1 MDQELYHYGVPGQK
15 WGVRR
20 NLRVLANHRR
30 NIAINDAKNDYR
42 SKRITKSQR
51 KLAIKQAKLDK
62 KALLKSANQK
72 RSEEEFKAY
81 KKDIKSQTLSEV
93 PHARLKKGATTVNH
107 LITMAEVAGVGAA
120 IGTAGIMGAPVLA
133 AVGGAGAASVAVSIG
148 KDYCIQKGILDKI
161 A

>member
-51 KLAIKQAKLDK
+51 KLTIKQAKLDK

-72 RSEEEFKAY
+72 RSKEEFKAY